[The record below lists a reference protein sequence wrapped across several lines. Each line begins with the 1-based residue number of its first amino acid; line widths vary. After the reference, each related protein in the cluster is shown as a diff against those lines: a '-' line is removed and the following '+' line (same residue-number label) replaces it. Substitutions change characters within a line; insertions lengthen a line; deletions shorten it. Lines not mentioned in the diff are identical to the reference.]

1 MILKFEAG
9 GTFCMNRRLPTNRYV
24 KIILRRYI
32 FTEVLVATLGAM
44 LLFCL
49 ILVAGNVLREL
60 ASRLA
65 DGRLTLPVF
74 FQLFGLL
81 IPFVFSF
88 SLPLGFLT
96 GVLIGLGRLSA
107 SREIVAMKA
116 TGSSLWDIS
125 LPVVI
130 LAALGSMFAAW
141 TNNYVAPL
149 SRTEY
154 KTLMVEAL
162 REDPLRFFKTGVLS
176 REFPGYVFFIRE
188 KKGSQL
194 QGFWL
199 WELDENDRP
208 SFFIRADHG
217 NIQYQ
222 RERDALILTLKD
234 GLAEQWPKSEGATD
248 PISSATVFFEEFPIE
263 LPLSYSLGAAKV
275 NRGLSEYALP
285 ELLGMLSGK
294 MDLPD
299 NAKDQPETFRQRIRI
314 QISNN
319 FSLAMS
325 LLALSMVAIP
335 LAIRTGRK
343 ETYANAMLALGLG
356 LVYYFF
362 VSMIASLDIP
372 ANYHPEILVW
382 LPNLAM
388 IVVGLVLM
396 KRVYLH

>member
-1 MILKFEAG
+1 M
-9 GTFCMNRRLPTNRYV
+9 R
-24 KIILRRYI
+24 ILRRYI
-32 FTEVLVATLGAM
+32 FLEVIIATVGAM

-74 FQLFGLL
+74 FQLFALL

-96 GVLIGLGRLSA
+96 GVLIGLGRLS
-107 SREIVAMKA
+107 SNREIVAMKA
-116 TGSSLWDIS
+116 TGSSLWEIS
-125 LPVVI
+125 KPVLF
-130 LAALGSMFAAW
+130 LALLGSGLAIW

-149 SRTEY
+149 SRTHY

-176 REFPGYVFFIRE
+176 REFPGYVFFIQD

-194 QGFWL
+194 EGFWL

-208 SFFIRADHG
+208 SFFIRAESG
-217 NIQYQ
+217 NIVYK
-222 RERDALILTLKD
+222 RERDTLVLTLNN
-234 GLAEQWPKSEGATD
+234 GLAEKWPKETEASDALTT
-248 PISSATVFFEEFPIE
+248 ATVLFEEFPIE

-275 NRGLSEYALP
+275 DRELSEYSLS
-285 ELLGMLSGK
+285 ELLGMLAGQTP
-294 MDLPD
+294 LPEESRS
-299 NAKDQPETFRQRIRI
+299 NPTEFRQRIRI

-319 FSLAMS
+319 FSLAAS
-325 LLALSMVAIP
+325 LFALSMVAIP

-372 ANYHPEILVW
+372 AKYAPELLVW
-382 LPNLAM
+382 IPNLVM
-388 IVVGLVLM
+388 VGIGLFLM
-396 KRVYLH
+396 RRVHLH

>member
-1 MILKFEAG
+1 
-9 GTFCMNRRLPTNRYV
+9 
-24 KIILRRYI
+24 
-32 FTEVLVATLGAM
+32 M

-60 ASRLA
+60 ATRLA
-65 DGRLTLPVF
+65 DGRLSLVVF

-96 GVLIGLGRLSA
+96 GVLIGLGRLS
-107 SREIVAMKA
+107 SNREIVAMKA

-125 LPVVI
+125 LPVLFLALLGSL
-130 LAALGSMFAAW
+130 LAAF

-149 SRTEY
+149 SRTHY

-176 REFPGYVFFIRE
+176 REFPGYVFFIQD
-188 KKGSQL
+188 KKGAEL
-194 QGFWL
+194 EGFWL
-199 WELDENDRP
+199 WELDEHDRP
-208 SFFIRADHG
+208 SFFIRADKG
-217 NIQYQ
+217 NIVY
-222 RERDALILTLKD
+222 ERKKDALILTLKH
-234 GLAEQWPKSEGATD
+234 GLAEQWPKPEAETD
-248 PISSATVFFEEFPIE
+248 PLATATVLFEEFPIE

-275 NRGLSEYALP
+275 DRDLSEYSLSELLAMLGGKKMLP
-285 ELLGMLSGK
+285 EEASEDPVGY
-294 MDLPD
+294 
-299 NAKDQPETFRQRIRI
+299 RHRIRI

-319 FSLAMS
+319 FSLAAS

-356 LVYYFF
+356 LIYYFF

-372 ANYHPEILVW
+372 RKFAPELLVW
-382 LPNLAM
+382 LPNLVM
-388 IVVGLVLM
+388 IATGLFLM
-396 KRVYLH
+396 RRVHLH

>member
-1 MILKFEAG
+1 M
-9 GTFCMNRRLPTNRYV
+9 R
-24 KIILRRYI
+24 ILRRYI
-32 FTEVLVATLGAM
+32 FLEVIIATIGAM

-60 ASRLA
+60 ATRLA
-65 DGRLTLPVF
+65 DGRLSLSVF
-74 FQLFGLL
+74 FQLFALL

-96 GVLIGLGRLSA
+96 GVLIGLGRLS
-107 SREIVAMKA
+107 SNREIVAMKA
-116 TGSSLWDIS
+116 TGNSLWDIS
-125 LPVVI
+125 QPVLF
-130 LAALGSMFAAW
+130 LALLGSLLAAW
-141 TNNYVAPL
+141 TNNYVAPI
-149 SRTEY
+149 SRTQY

-176 REFPGYVFFIRE
+176 REFPGYVFFIQD
-188 KKGSQL
+188 KQGSDL
-194 QGFWL
+194 KGFWL
-199 WELDENDRP
+199 WELDEEERP
-208 SFFIRADHG
+208 SFFIRADEG
-217 NIQYQ
+217 NIKYQ
-222 RERDALILTLKD
+222 RDQDALILTLKN
-234 GLAEQWPKSEGATD
+234 GLAEQWPKAEAATD
-248 PISSATVFFEEFPIE
+248 PLASATVFFEEFPIE

-275 NRGLSEYALP
+275 ERDLSEYSLTELLQMLRGKETLP
-285 ELLGMLSGK
+285 EKASL
-294 MDLPD
+294 D
-299 NAKDQPETFRQRIRI
+299 PEAFFQRIKI

-319 FSLAMS
+319 FSLAAS

-372 ANYHPEILVW
+372 PQFAPELLVW

-388 IVVGLVLM
+388 VIIGLLLM
-396 KRVYLH
+396 RRVYAH